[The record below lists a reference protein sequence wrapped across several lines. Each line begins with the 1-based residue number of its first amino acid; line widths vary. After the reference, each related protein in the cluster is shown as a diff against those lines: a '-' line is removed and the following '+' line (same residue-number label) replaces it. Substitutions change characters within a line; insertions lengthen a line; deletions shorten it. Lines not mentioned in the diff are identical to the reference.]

1 MNTVQTEYF
10 IEAKKTNSSTVCLSL
25 VHWSWYTDCI
35 SHEAQQWWL
44 FNREA
49 KQGDCISISFS
60 SGMLWLKNT
69 SVTSES
75 YLIKYQTLLMWKL
88 IFKKLKLNCESLVS
102 YSQTVG
108 PQSWGILIHTNCCL
122 AKSTGV
128 KSTSVKSTFPCLQTG
143 LLKQFFF
150 FLPFLFQT
158 ASLQM
163 PLKLTLLHCAYH
175 NKTLN
180 SYLVSWN
187 HTIFF
192 RKRHSKALLGPV
204 RENF

>member
-122 AKSTGV
+122 AKSTSL
-128 KSTSVKSTFPCLQTG
+128 KSTNVKSTFPCLQTG
-143 LLKQFFF
+143 LLKQIFFF
-150 FLPFLFQT
+150 FFYPLYFRQHLFKC
-158 ASLQM
+158 
-163 PLKLTLLHCAYH
+163 P
-175 NKTLN
+175 
-180 SYLVSWN
+180 
-187 HTIFF
+187 
-192 RKRHSKALLGPV
+192 
-204 RENF
+204 